1 MPIMSK
7 FWAQIRHFTRI
18 ALLSVTVVFLLQRSV
33 METGVLEGS
42 VRAFTRAIEFN
53 HESWMLDAL
62 QIKAGQVGL
71 GAANYLSAEQQH
83 QIVIDYIN
91 LVSLIEGREWELEQA
106 YTDPNISSPEEISI
120 ALRLELNQLYEQRT
134 NIAPLAESILQN
146 QINATVT
153 ALGLSFGGQLIPP
166 VLFHSTPLPYNLV
179 VSPRAVIQKEVG
191 ISISTDLTVDQ
202 QVALEEGVDQALD
215 VSSLVVPIGG
225 LGIYPTMVAQ
235 TSHLPWLIEV
245 VAHEWTHNFLTLRP
259 LGASYESSSELRII
273 NETTASLADKE
284 IAAALIA
291 RFYPEHLPYPEPP
304 ADEESTEPETTD
316 QPPAFDFRAEMHD
329 TRLTVD
335 QMLAD
340 GQIEAAEAYMET
352 RRQIFW
358 ENGFSIRKLNQA
370 YFAFY
375 GQYADEAG
383 GARGAAGS
391 LEDQIGSTIRIL
403 RAQSPSLAH
412 FLNRISWMWSLEQVQ
427 NAIIDNH

>member
-1 MPIMSK
+1 MSK

-106 YTDPNISSPEEISI
+106 YTDPNISSPEEVSI